1 MFLIH
6 SLHIALVL
14 DADWKAKDVPD
25 FIISKNNRLESSGG
39 FLPPQRPGVA
49 GMLAGV
55 VAFLTVGNRRSSDSP
70 DDLVLNTTIYP
81 DWAGFTLRA
90 SSNCIS

>member
-1 MFLIH
+1 M
-6 SLHIALVL
+6 
-14 DADWKAKDVPD
+14 PD
-25 FIISKNNRLESSGG
+25 FIVNKINALWISGG

-55 VAFLTVGNRRSSDSP
+55 VAFLTEGNSRSSDSP